1 MSKYEDMTKEELISQ
16 CLDKDTQLNIYLSTM
31 KQSQILTKNDIMK
44 MYDCESNK
52 ALRILKLMFQMG
64 YGNKIG
70 KEYYILLESQ
80 NNFLKS
86 MMGKEVFI

>member
-16 CLDKDTQLNIYLSTM
+16 CLDKDAQLDIYLSTM

-70 KEYYILLESQ
+70 KEYYISLESQ